1 MKRCKA
7 RERAFILVF
16 ESLFSDTNIN
26 SLIEL
31 AENVEDVNL
40 NGYAKSLA
48 IGVVSKRAEI
58 DEKIKLFLRKWK
70 IDRIASVSLAI
81 LEIAFYEILY
91 VDDVDSPVAIN
102 EAVELAKKYAGD
114 DEPAFVNG
122 VLGNFI
128 RSNNK

>member
-1 MKRCKA
+1 MKRFKA

-16 ESLFSDTNIN
+16 ESLFSDTDMN

-40 NGYAKSLA
+40 NGYSKSLA

-114 DEPAFVNG
+114 DEPAFING

-128 RSNNK
+128 RLNNK